1 MKLRGPN
8 SFFSQIW
15 FRIVLTLLVTQVI
28 VIAVFFLIGSVH
40 VGIRLGTNASTL
52 LRVVNTVFTQAD
64 PDLRQRVAEDINND
78 GYCKIIFGKVENTRD
93 KLPYYPALRAAAII
107 VDQIWADKL
116 IISYQANPE
125 PMIWLQKNQPPLF
138 ALGVPFVGNKF
149 IQRFSLVALL
159 SLFLVVLY
167 MAWWVAKRISTPLHR
182 LAEDAVKVNKAQQI
196 NTISYIVP
204 DPKSCTEIVS
214 LIDSL
219 NEMRTDIN
227 RMIKEREDYLAEI
240 SHDLRTPLSRLKMG
254 VDALNVD
261 SSKFVIGLK
270 QDIDEITL
278 ILKKAIELECS
289 YVDENEPWAQGDINA
304 LLLDVQ
310 NKYQR
315 ADVSLKLDLV
325 DMPLF
330 SFKPLAL
337 TRLLYNLIDNG
348 LQHDRTGQITLSA
361 KMEQRVPTLHVVNIG
376 TNVKA
381 ISATLAQSP
390 SVKVMSDSNGL
401 GLLIVQRIVDLHGAT
416 VKTSETSC
424 KGGRQVIISFAL
436 I

>member
-78 GYCKIIFGKVENTRD
+78 GYFKIIFGKVENTRD
-93 KLPYYPALRAAAII
+93 KLPYYPASRAAAII

-159 SLFLVVLY
+159 SLFLVALY

-182 LAEDAVKVNKAQQI
+182 LAEDAVKVNKAS
-196 NTISYIVP
+196 N
-204 DPKSCTEIVS
+204 
-214 LIDSL
+214 
-219 NEMRTDIN
+219 
-227 RMIKEREDYLAEI
+227 
-240 SHDLRTPLSRLKMG
+240 SHYDQHLPHFWFRWSNNST
-254 VDALNVD
+254 
-261 SSKFVIGLK
+261 F
-270 QDIDEITL
+270 
-278 ILKKAIELECS
+278 
-289 YVDENEPWAQGDINA
+289 
-304 LLLDVQ
+304 
-310 NKYQR
+310 
-315 ADVSLKLDLV
+315 
-325 DMPLF
+325 LF
-330 SFKPLAL
+330 
-337 TRLLYNLIDNG
+337 TRP
-348 LQHDRTGQITLSA
+348 A
-361 KMEQRVPTLHVVNIG
+361 
-376 TNVKA
+376 
-381 ISATLAQSP
+381 
-390 SVKVMSDSNGL
+390 
-401 GLLIVQRIVDLHGAT
+401 
-416 VKTSETSC
+416 
-424 KGGRQVIISFAL
+424 F
-436 I
+436 